1 MEESRMPEIN
11 HKTYIKVPVEK
22 VYKTISTSQG
32 WNAWFTDETS
42 LVINPD
48 GTGDLRLRWTN
59 FSSENETIE
68 DGGKIL
74 EAIPNKRFVFQ
85 WSPGEQS
92 STVTFNFEP
101 YKEGTLVIL
110 HETGYTNSERDLKA
124 CIDCATGWGEAL
136 TLLKIYLEHGIV
148 YKQDL

>member
-1 MEESRMPEIN
+1 MPDIN
-11 HKTYIKVPVEK
+11 HKTYIKVPLEE
-22 VYKTISTSQG
+22 VYKTVSTSHG
-32 WNAWFTDETS
+32 WNAWFTDDTS

-48 GTGDLRLRWTN
+48 GTGEIRLRWTN
-59 FSSENETIE
+59 FGSENESIE

-74 EAIPNKRFVFQ
+74 EVIPNKRFVFQ

-101 YKEGTLVIL
+101 YKGGTLVVL
-110 HETGYTNSERDLKA
+110 NETGYTNSERDLKA
-124 CIDCATGWGEAL
+124 CIGCAAGWGEAL
-136 TLLKIYLEHGIV
+136 TLLKIYLEYGIV